1 MSDDKLQH
9 RAELE
14 QLQGE
19 LETRQSITCY
29 SKAIVACV
37 VALILG
43 GGTLK
48 LFIDSARAPYV
59 AWIGSLLVLG
69 LFTFAVV
76 QTLRGRKAMRD
87 EDVRYRRMMEL
98 RQLLNLDDPS
108 ALLPG

>member
-9 RAELE
+9 RAEFE
-14 QLQGE
+14 RLQGE
-19 LETRQSITCY
+19 LASRQSITCY

-59 AWIGSLLVLG
+59 AWLGSLLVLG
-69 LFTFAVV
+69 LFTFAAI
-76 QTLRGRKAMRD
+76 QTARGRKAMRD

-98 RQLLNLDDPS
+98 RQQLELDDPS